1 MRKALSLVIILALLC
16 TPQAAAIATDPAL
29 AASTLSEREVV
40 VSNARNRSDWQLT
53 SAELNAPTEE
63 LVKSILESPYILGLF
78 ASSSSDHDTYASM
91 RIYFNGLPELESRED
106 ASSVMLSLFE
116 ELTLSKTEWDS
127 LDQLYLSGLLSKP
140 IYANRLTDSEKE
152 TYDLL
157 VAIHKSQVKAEA
169 TGEGSR
175 YLDGFKLGK
184 IEYTRSSTNGY
195 TTSGEIVPLY
205 IADDDFTKT
214 QKQSDESAVT
224 IKARD
229 RSSWQLSEAELNA
242 PTEELVRSI
251 LESPY
256 LLDFFHSS
264 SFENDPYTSMTTYFN
279 GLPELESR
287 EDASSV
293 MLSLLEELTAT
304 PKEPGNLDQS
314 YLHALLSE
322 PIYFNRLTDSEKTT
336 YIRLHINRTD
346 IVIIGSPGV
355 DPGLVF
361 AERYHCTFTV
371 NNSAAH
377 TRTYST
383 YGWSVTE
390 AHTPNVKT
398 GNCIGCG
405 FKGPFSYAIG

>member
-1 MRKALSLVIILALLC
+1 MKKVLSLILVLAFFFALLC
-16 TPQAAAIATDPAL
+16 TPQAAADAADTTGLGTSSGNNELSSAL
-29 AASTLSEREVV
+29 PD
-40 VSNARNRSDWQLT
+40 RSSWQLT
-53 SAELNAPTEE
+53 SAELN
-63 LVKSILESPYILGLF
+63 S
-78 ASSSSDHDTYASM
+78 
-91 RIYFNGLPELESRED
+91 
-106 ASSVMLSLFE
+106 
-116 ELTLSKTEWDS
+116 
-127 LDQLYLSGLLSKP
+127 
-140 IYANRLTDSEKE
+140 
-152 TYDLL
+152 
-157 VAIHKSQVKAEA
+157 
-169 TGEGSR
+169 
-175 YLDGFKLGK
+175 
-184 IEYTRSSTNGY
+184 
-195 TTSGEIVPLY
+195 
-205 IADDDFTKT
+205 
-214 QKQSDESAVT
+214 
-224 IKARD
+224 
-229 RSSWQLSEAELNA
+229 

-314 YLHALLSE
+314 YLHYLLSE
-322 PIYFNRLTDSEKTT
+322 PIYFSRLTEREKTI
-336 YIRLHINRTD
+336 YICLHINRTD

-361 AERYHCTFTV
+361 AERYHCTFTI
-371 NNSAAH
+371 NNSATH
-377 TRTYST
+377 TRTYTT

-405 FKGPFSYAIG
+405 LKGPFSYARG